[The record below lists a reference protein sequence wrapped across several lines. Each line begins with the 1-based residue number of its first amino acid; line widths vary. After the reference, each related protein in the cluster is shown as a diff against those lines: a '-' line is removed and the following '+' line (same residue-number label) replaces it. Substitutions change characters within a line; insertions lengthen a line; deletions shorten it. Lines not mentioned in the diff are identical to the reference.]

1 MAVATPPS
9 PPAVVRAWSRAL
21 NANDNAAAARL
32 FAPEAR
38 VIQAPVFDVRVNFAG
53 ARLFNAGLPCG
64 GTIIAMQ
71 RHGNRVVA
79 TFRLK
84 KRPKHACSGVGEKA
98 AAAFTVV
105 QGKIVRWE
113 QVAVPEK
120 PTA

>member
-1 MAVATPPS
+1 MVATPPS

-32 FAPEAR
+32 FADEAR
-38 VIQAPVFDVRVNFAG
+38 VIQAPVFDVRVTFQG
-53 ARLFNAGLPCG
+53 ALLFNEGLPCG
-64 GTIIAMQ
+64 GTIIALQ

-84 KRPKHACSGVGEKA
+84 KRPQHACSGVGQKA

-105 QGKIVRWE
+105 RGKIVRWE
-113 QVAVPEK
+113 QVAVPAA

>member
-1 MAVATPPS
+1 MHAAPPPS

-21 NANDNAAAARL
+21 NRNDNAAAARL
-32 FAPEAR
+32 FADEAR

-53 ARLFNAGLPCG
+53 ARLFNEGLPCG
-64 GTIIAMQ
+64 GTIVGMQ

-84 KRPKHACSGVGEKA
+84 KRPQHACSGVGQEA
-98 AAAFTVV
+98 AAAFTVAH
-105 QGKIVRWE
+105 GKIVRWE
-113 QVAVPEK
+113 QVAVPGQ